1 MEFWS
6 GLLTACIRLGSALL
20 IGIIIGIEREY
31 KSRAAGIKTHVLV
44 CLGAAQVMMTG
55 EYAAM
60 QYPELKIDV
69 TRIGAQ
75 VVSGVGFLGVGTIII
90 TGKNQVRGLTTAA
103 GLWACA
109 CTGLAIGIGYIQGTV
124 AAVSFIMFTFKILKF
139 LDLRI
144 QKNKRKI
151 DIFIEFESN
160 KGIPVF
166 LSEMRNAGIQVTGID
181 LTRSRVKGEGPVA
194 MACCEV
200 PEKGEKNLLFQNL
213 EKISC
218 IRHFEEL

>member
-31 KSRAAGIKTHVLV
+31 KSRAAGVKTHVLV
-44 CLGAAQVMMTG
+44 CLGAALVMMTG

-60 QYPELKIDV
+60 QYPGLKIDV

-109 CTGLAIGIGYIQGTV
+109 CTGLAVGIGYIQGTV
-124 AAVSFIMFTFKILKF
+124 AAVSFIMFTFKVLRF

-144 QKNKRKI
+144 QRNKQKI
-151 DIFIEFESN
+151 DLFIEFDSN

-166 LSEMRNAGIQVTGID
+166 LSEMRNSRIRITEFD
-181 LTRSRVKGEGPVA
+181 LARSRMKGEGPVA
-194 MACCEV
+194 MASCEI
-200 PEKGEKNLLFQNL
+200 PQKGEKDRLFQNL
-213 EKISC
+213 EKLSYIK
-218 IRHFEEL
+218 HFEEL

>member
-44 CLGAAQVMMTG
+44 CLGAALVMMTG
-55 EYAAM
+55 EYAAI

-90 TGKNQVRGLTTAA
+90 TGKNQVRGPTTAA

-109 CTGLAIGIGYIQGTV
+109 CTGLAIGIGYIQGTI

-166 LSEMRNAGIQVTGID
+166 LSEMRNAGIQVMGFD

-194 MACCEV
+194 MVCCEV